1 MGGQIG
7 VESVEGEGS
16 TFWFTA
22 VLDKQPN
29 AQQQTP
35 AALGDIENLRVLVV
49 DDNAT
54 NRRILEAYLS
64 SWGCRSTEAASPEE
78 AIEAM
83 REAADQDDPFKIAL
97 LDMQMP
103 RVDGETLG
111 KQIKSDPQLQDMILV
126 MLTSAGRRGDAK
138 RLREAGFAAYL
149 NKPLKQ
155 SQLFD
160 CLRRV
165 TGKSDGFPQATSD
178 ALVTRHSISEDR
190 KRRVRILLADD
201 NTMNQKVGQR
211 ILEVKLGY
219 HADVVANGAEA
230 IESLSR
236 QDYDLVLMDCQ
247 MPEMDG
253 YEATHAIRDRNS
265 TVRNHSIPIIAMT
278 ANAMKGDREECLASG
293 MDDYV
298 AKPISP
304 HKLAEAIERNLPDEP
319 SQAETPTSSAQGENS
334 PEAIQSEY
342 VDDPDLADIIDEF
355 VAGLPDTFSR
365 MREAMA
371 NNHYE
376 RLRRLA
382 HQLKGSGGGYGY
394 PQLTDGARIMEDAA
408 EAKDVEAAIL
418 TMNQLE
424 TLYRA
429 IKAGCQAHAVAKGAK
444 S

>member
-1 MGGQIG
+1 
-7 VESVEGEGS
+7 
-16 TFWFTA
+16 
-22 VLDKQPN
+22 
-29 AQQQTP
+29 
-35 AALGDIENLRVLVV
+35 
-49 DDNAT
+49 
-54 NRRILEAYLS
+54 
-64 SWGCRSTEAASPEE
+64 
-78 AIEAM
+78 
-83 REAADQDDPFKIAL
+83 
-97 LDMQMP
+97 
-103 RVDGETLG
+103 
-111 KQIKSDPQLQDMILV
+111 
-126 MLTSAGRRGDAK
+126 
-138 RLREAGFAAYL
+138 
-149 NKPLKQ
+149 
-155 SQLFD
+155 
-160 CLRRV
+160 
-165 TGKSDGFPQATSD
+165 
-178 ALVTRHSISEDR
+178 
-190 KRRVRILLADD
+190 
-201 NTMNQKVGQR
+201 
-211 ILEVKLGY
+211 
-219 HADVVANGAEA
+219 
-230 IESLSR
+230 
-236 QDYDLVLMDCQ
+236 
-247 MPEMDG
+247 
-253 YEATHAIRDRNS
+253 
-265 TVRNHSIPIIAMT
+265 IIAMT